1 MPHLSSGLI
10 MAGTPSRIRVLVT
23 GSILTSVVS
32 GTCFMQT
39 TIFMSN
45 VSSYLTGTGDDHAL
59 DLTGAFSDLGDLGVP
74 HHALHGIVT
83 GVAVTTEELDGLGE
97 TAMAVSAAT
106 V

>member
-1 MPHLSSGLI
+1 MVMTVTVVPGICSLIWRAASMPHLSSGLM

-45 VSSYLTGTGDDHAL
+45 VSSYLTGNRR
-59 DLTGAFSDLGDLGVP
+59 
-74 HHALHGIVT
+74 
-83 GVAVTTEELDGLGE
+83 
-97 TAMAVSAAT
+97 
-106 V
+106 